1 MTRATTASSF
11 LYILNCEC
19 AYVYSQIVNLKTRWI
34 KWCWYR
40 QFLVYF
46 TGETTFCQMTETQV
60 ISTHTAQG
68 TVVSISAITTPMWNY
83 RSGLLR
89 VHNVQGIPSW
99 TWSGADKCFSTLL
112 FLSPLDSE
120 FSVVPKWPSVLFEKS
135 KTKLKHMLL
144 VKTEQKHYKF
154 CVLTFKYPPNIAK
167 YTACPYF
174 FFFYIYRGFNFAW
187 SINPVFS
194 WFGF

>member
-11 LYILNCEC
+11 LYTLNYEC
-19 AYVYSQIVNLKTRWI
+19 AYVYSQIVNLKTRWT

-60 ISTHTAQG
+60 IPTQVIPTQAARG
-68 TVVSISAITTPMWNY
+68 TVVSISAITTHMWNY
-83 RSGLLR
+83 RSGFPR
-89 VHNVQGIPSW
+89 VHSVQGIPSW
-99 TWSGADKCFSTLL
+99 TWSGTDKCFSTLL

-120 FSVVPKWPSVLFEKS
+120 FSVIPKWPSVCFEKS

-144 VKTEQKHYKF
+144 VKIEQKHYKF
-154 CVLTFKYPPNIAK
+154 CMLTFKYPPNITK

-174 FFFYIYRGFNFAW
+174 FFYIVT
-187 SINPVFS
+187 SILL
-194 WFGF
+194 GL